1 MYENEIEEYKK
12 IIREMLKTTTHICND
27 YVKLKSEVQELK
39 EQIGKMNGVNKE
51 DCCRIIR
58 MGISQKQY

>member
-1 MYENEIEEYKK
+1 MYENEIEECKM

-39 EQIGKMNGVNKE
+39 EQIGKIENTEPKHSTVIHMNVYRAK
-51 DCCRIIR
+51 
-58 MGISQKQY
+58 